1 MALDTVFSGNLT
13 YFSVGDLVQLI
24 GSNGST
30 GVLKIKSPY
39 SADTGEIYF
48 LNGNPV
54 DAVCGSKTG
63 LDAVYALFGYKQGE
77 FEFALK
83 SVPEHVAIRESRMQI
98 MLNGYKM
105 VDDGEIEVVGP
116 ITFDKRTDES
126 MIGLPRLLIKGP
138 KVDYIY
144 VLDEE
149 RFEPGNEIV
158 MQGRHGNWL
167 WVILDGVVQILKQ
180 TPEGDVK
187 IVRIGQGAFIGSVA
201 ALLLGDYVRSATA
214 IAEGRVLLGVLD
226 SHRLFTEFNQL
237 SPEFKKIFLG
247 LDKRLKQATD
257 RVVDYYYK
265 RDPLSEI
272 GETVLYAAQE
282 KDWVKLS
289 LIKEGSAYIVKSTAA
304 GDVLL
309 ASLLPGDFIGPLSF
323 LDLDHD
329 FFSASIYGSKNLK
342 VEDIDREPL
351 VSEYG
356 ELSNTLKNI
365 IYTIAS
371 SVSATST
378 VACEY
383 KKSKP

>member
-1 MALDTVFSGNLT
+1 
-13 YFSVGDLVQLI
+13 
-24 GSNGST
+24 
-30 GVLKIKSPY
+30 
-39 SADTGEIYF
+39 
-48 LNGNPV
+48 
-54 DAVCGSKTG
+54 
-63 LDAVYALFGYKQGE
+63 
-77 FEFALK
+77 
-83 SVPEHVAIRESRMQI
+83 
-98 MLNGYKM
+98 
-105 VDDGEIEVVGP
+105 
-116 ITFDKRTDES
+116 
-126 MIGLPRLLIKGP
+126 
-138 KVDYIY
+138 
-144 VLDEE
+144 
-149 RFEPGNEIV
+149 
-158 MQGRHGNWL
+158 
-167 WVILDGVVQILKQ
+167 VILDGVVQILRQ

-257 RVVDYYYK
+257 MVVDYYYK
-265 RDPLSEI
+265 KDPLSKI
-272 GETVLYAAQE
+272 GDTVLCAAQE
-282 KDWVKLS
+282 KDWGKLS

-309 ASLLPGDFIGPLSF
+309 ASLLPGDFIGQLSF

-356 ELSNTLKNI
+356 SLSNTLKNI